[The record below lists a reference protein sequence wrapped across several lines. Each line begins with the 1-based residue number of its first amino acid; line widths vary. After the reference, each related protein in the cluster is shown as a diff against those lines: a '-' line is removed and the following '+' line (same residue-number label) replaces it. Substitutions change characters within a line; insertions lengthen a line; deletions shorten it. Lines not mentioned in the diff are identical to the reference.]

1 MSWKKYGETDYITT
15 RWSGG
20 TTTQLAIAPEGAVY
34 ADRDFLWRL
43 SSAGVDDDYSKF
55 TALPDYERLISVLKG
70 DLEMK
75 IADGPREALPCF
87 TIRAFDGGVPVE
99 SWGKCRDFNLMLR
112 KGKCAGA
119 VQSVRIPAGGC
130 AEITLAVPSGCYGN
144 CFTAAVYC
152 AEGDVTV
159 SDAAAEGPRK
169 AGNDIDVSA
178 PAAGGMALSA
188 KAGELLLNET
198 CKTAPLRL
206 ASTEGAVLM
215 VSSIFLI

>member
-43 SSAGVDDDYSKF
+43 SYAGVDDDYSKF
-55 TALPDYERLISVLKG
+55 TARPDYERLISVLKG

-87 TIRAFDGGVPVE
+87 TVRAFDGGVPVE
-99 SWGKCRDFNLMLR
+99 SWGRCRDFNLMLR

-130 AEITLAVPSGCYGN
+130 AEITMAVPSGCYGN

-152 AEGDVTV
+152 AEGDVTISGV
-159 SDAAAEGPRK
+159 SACGADAAPLS
-169 AGNDIDVSA
+169 GNSV
-178 PAAGGMALSA
+178 SA
-188 KAGELLLNET
+188 KAGELLLNDV

-206 ASTEGAVLM
+206 KSAEGAVLM

>member
-87 TIRAFDGGVPVE
+87 TVRAFDGGVPVE
-99 SWGKCRDFNLMLR
+99 SWGRCRDFNLMLR

-152 AEGDVTV
+152 AEGDVTI
-159 SDAAAEGPRK
+159 SG
-169 AGNDIDVSA
+169 VSA
-178 PAAGGMALSA
+178 CGADAVPLSGNSVSA